1 MKTIIN
7 KILLVA
13 AAVLVLASCSKSEV
27 AAVKKIAGDWYYE
40 TVESDVPV
48 QVYASFAKDR
58 TFQLFQKI
66 GDGAFRR
73 YTGTY
78 TFDGTTLDGVYS
90 DNSAWKEAK
99 SVTIDGDVLVLV
111 GVKTGESIT
120 YVRKLVPAT
129 VRYHYS
135 DALKSVV
142 DDTVA
147 TPWL

>member
-13 AAVLVLASCSKSEV
+13 AAVLVFASCTKSEE

-40 TVESDVPV
+40 TTESATPI
-48 QVYASFAKDR
+48 QVYVSLSKDM
-58 TFQLFQKI
+58 TFELYQKI

-73 YTGTY
+73 RVGTY
-78 TFDGTTLDGVYS
+78 TFDGTIIDGVYS
-90 DNSAWKEAK
+90 DKTTWKEAK
-99 SVTIDGDVLVLV
+99 SVTVDGDVLVMV
-111 GVKTGESIT
+111 GVETGESIT

-135 DALKSVV
+135 DALKSVA
-142 DDTVA
+142 DDTA
-147 TPWL
+147 PWL

>member
-1 MKTIIN
+1 MKTIVN

-13 AAVLVLASCSKSEV
+13 AAVLVFASCTKSDV

-40 TVESDVPV
+40 TVESATSI
-48 QVYASFAKDR
+48 QVYVTLSKDM
-58 TFQLFQKI
+58 TFDLYQKI

-73 YTGTY
+73 RTGTY
-78 TFDGTTLDGVYS
+78 TFDGTIIDGVYS
-90 DNSAWKEAK
+90 DKTNWKEAK
-99 SVTIDGDVLVLV
+99 YVTVDGDVLVMA
-111 GVKTGESIT
+111 GVETGETIT

>member
-13 AAVLVLASCSKSEV
+13 AAVLVFASCTKSEE

-40 TVESDVPV
+40 TVESDTPV
-48 QVYASFAKDR
+48 QVYASFAKDM
-58 TFQLFQKI
+58 TFQLFQKV
-66 GDGAFRR
+66 GEGAFRR

-78 TFDGTTLDGVYS
+78 TFDGTILDGVYS
-90 DNSAWKEAK
+90 DKTTWKEAK
-99 SVTIDGDVLVLV
+99 SVSIDGDVLTMV
-111 GVKTGESIT
+111 GVNTGESIT

-135 DALKSVV
+135 DALKSVA
-142 DDTVA
+142 DDTA
-147 TPWL
+147 PWL